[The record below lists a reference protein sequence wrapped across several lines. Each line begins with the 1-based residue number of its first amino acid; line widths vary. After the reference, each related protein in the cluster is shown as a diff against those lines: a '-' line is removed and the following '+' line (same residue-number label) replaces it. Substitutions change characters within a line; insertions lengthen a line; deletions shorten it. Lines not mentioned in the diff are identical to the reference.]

1 MDAAEPALDFG
12 AALARTVARAES
24 YGLAVEVVDV
34 TDPNTG
40 DLDGR
45 TILLDHLLTEEEKL
59 FLLLHLFGHCV
70 QWNTSP
76 EARSVGQAEFQPVT
90 EEEYRAVF
98 EYEKEASRFGLQ
110 LLLEAGVAG
119 AERWLTDLW
128 YADWLYLQHFY
139 RTGERRDP
147 GEFHRAGA
155 HPLLD
160 PREIP
165 PFTPAVWPRRF
176 AI

>member
-1 MDAAEPALDFG
+1 MTPHALDFTT
-12 AALARTVARAES
+12 ALEQTIARAAR
-24 YGLAVEVVDV
+24 YGLEVEVVDV
-34 TDPNTG
+34 LDPNTG

-45 TILLDHLLTEEEKL
+45 TILLDHLLDDEDKL

-76 EARSVGQAEFQPVT
+76 EARSVGQAEFLPKT
-90 EEEYRAVF
+90 EAEYRAVF
-98 EYEKEASRFGLQ
+98 EYEREASRFGLQ
-110 LLLEAGVAG
+110 LLLEAGVVG

-128 YADWLYLQHFY
+128 HADWLYLEHFY
-139 RTGERRDP
+139 RTGERLDP
-147 GEFHRAGA
+147 RSFLRPGT
-155 HPLLD
+155 HPPLT

-165 PFTPAVWPRRF
+165 PFRPATWPRRF

>member
-1 MDAAEPALDFG
+1 MGAAEPSLDFG
-12 AALARTVARAES
+12 VALARTVARAES
-24 YGLAVEVVDV
+24 YGLAVEVEDV

-45 TILLDHLLTEEEKL
+45 TILLDHLPSEEEKL

-70 QWNTSP
+70 QWNT
-76 EARSVGQAEFQPVT
+76 
-90 EEEYRAVF
+90 
-98 EYEKEASRFGLQ
+98 
-110 LLLEAGVAG
+110 
-119 AERWLTDLW
+119 
-128 YADWLYLQHFY
+128 
-139 RTGERRDP
+139 
-147 GEFHRAGA
+147 
-155 HPLLD
+155 